1 MFTQIGGK
9 LESDFSDPLGLLNDC
24 HQRIR
29 YFLNVLITV
38 CEQSADKQLAPDQR
52 IALEKSLWYFREAG
66 PRHTE
71 DEEKSLF
78 PILRAKNIPRVRIA
92 LEKIEKLEA
101 DHRQAEADH
110 DDVDSIGH
118 RWLTDGAL
126 SREDFRQMKI
136 LLANLLRLYRRH
148 LVMEEAE
155 IFSLAD
161 GVLSRSEKD
170 LVGQEMAARRGLL
183 RR

>member
-9 LESDFSDPLGLLNDC
+9 PESDFSDPLGLLSDC

-29 YFLNVLITV
+29 YFLNVLVSV
-38 CEQSADKQLAPDQR
+38 CAQAAEKQLTPDQR
-52 IALEKSLWYFREAG
+52 TVLEKALWYFREAG

-78 PILRAKNIPRVRIA
+78 PVLRAKNIPRVRRA
-92 LEKIEKLEA
+92 LEKIEKLEV

-110 DDVDSIGH
+110 DDVDAIGR
-118 RWLTDGAL
+118 RWLSDGAL
-126 SREDFRQMKI
+126 SQEDFRQMRI
-136 LLANLLRLYRRH
+136 LLANLTRLYKRH

-155 IFSLAD
+155 IFALAD
-161 GVLSRSEKD
+161 GVLSRNEKD
-170 LVGQEMAARRGLL
+170 LVGREMAARRGIL